1 MKRFVFLLTF
11 CIFILTS
18 CSNVPISDNVSR
30 EEYQSV
36 VSEVDELKSQI
47 ESMQNDKGDTN
58 VEMSDSTNNTE
69 NLESVVPDEE
79 YSKERTW
86 LRDFSF
92 EYDENN
98 KIYISLYQEGE
109 RNLYLNG
116 YGVYE
121 EENLGLLQYDRKSI
135 CSFLELLA
143 GEGHSIDMIFTV
155 GEDEYLLIFNEGELI
170 SDTVPIEGTNWSLP
184 PEKYS
189 DKIGNALKQFMDFI
203 HNE

>member
-1 MKRFVFLLTF
+1 MKRFVLLAF

-18 CSNVPISDNVSR
+18 CSSTPTLDNVTR
-30 EEYQSV
+30 EEYENV

-47 ESMQNDKGDTN
+47 ESLENDKGDVN
-58 VEMSDSTNNTE
+58 VEMSDSTINTE
-69 NLESVVPDEE
+69 NLEQVVPDEE
-79 YSKERTW
+79 SSKERVW

-98 KIYISLYQEGE
+98 RIFISLYQEGE
-109 RNLYLNG
+109 RNIYLNG

-121 EENLGLLQYDRKSI
+121 EENLGLLQYDRKSM

-170 SDTVPIEGTNWSLP
+170 SDTVPIEGANWSLP

-189 DKIGNALKQFMDFI
+189 DKIGKALKQFMDFI